1 VQLLYTINHISEK
14 WNSDTK
20 GIIHLIEDSL
30 GNLKS
35 ATEQNISQ
43 TAHGLDKYMI
53 NGFYGNTYETLPR
66 ENGFIYLKPVRIL
79 SDFISYLSDSNVI
92 LKGVMR

>member
-1 VQLLYTINHISEK
+1 MCNLYTINHISEK

-43 TAHGLDKYMI
+43 TAHGLDKLYI
-53 NGFYGNTYETLPR
+53 RLIYFYGNTYETLPR

-79 SDFISYLSDSNVI
+79 SDFYLLSQ
-92 LKGVMR
+92 

>member
-1 VQLLYTINHISEK
+1 VQSLLYTINHISEK

-43 TAHGLDKYMI
+43 TAHGLDKLYIRLMAFMAI
-53 NGFYGNTYETLPR
+53 PTKL
-66 ENGFIYLKPVRIL
+66 
-79 SDFISYLSDSNVI
+79 
-92 LKGVMR
+92 

>member
-1 VQLLYTINHISEK
+1 
-14 WNSDTK
+14 
-20 GIIHLIEDSL
+20 LIEDSL

-35 ATEQNISQ
+35 AEQNISQ
-43 TAHGLDKYMI
+43 TAHGLDKLYMI

-92 LKGVMR
+92 LF